1 MWLSRFDSA
10 PEGIIIVII
19 CLNCLVSRTAHFVQD
34 MVHTL
39 IKHPDE
45 LYELGMQIDEVK
57 YFRCLIE
64 GNREMVS

>member
-1 MWLSRFDSA
+1 
-10 PEGIIIVII
+10 
-19 CLNCLVSRTAHFVQD
+19 

-57 YFRCLIE
+57 YVRCLIE
-64 GNREMVS
+64 GNREMVL